1 MRVAL
6 VGNYAPDAQESMR
19 RYAELLRDGLRVAG
33 HDSYIVEPR
42 VIVNVVG
49 QRRGGIGKW
58 LGNVDKYALGPRQM
72 AGIGDGAD
80 VVHICDHSNAVYIPA
95 SSRVP
100 HVITCHDLLAVRG
113 ARGENTDCP
122 ASLTGRW
129 LQSGVLRGLRRAD
142 AVACVS
148 IATLRDARRLMNGF
162 TGELA
167 VIANALNY
175 PYRRIDHCALLE
187 RLAQVPGL
195 PATDGYVLNVGSNL
209 RRKNRECVVRAFARI
224 APRWAGKLV
233 FAGQP
238 LTSELRDLARQLSIA
253 DRVLEVDKPDNS
265 LLEALYGGALALMFP
280 SRFEGFGWPIVEA
293 QACGCAVICSDR
305 APHPEVSGGAA
316 VFCDADDAAAFAGA
330 VLRLVDNP
338 MQRRELVRAGFRN
351 AARYDVPTMIN
362 QFLALYQR
370 AAKLHELCA

>member
-19 RYAELLRDGLRVAG
+19 RYAELVRDGLRTAG

-42 VIVNVVG
+42 VVVNVLG
-49 QRRGGIGKW
+49 RRRGGIGKW
-58 LGNVDKYALGPRQM
+58 LGNVDKYALGLRQM
-72 AGIGDGAD
+72 AGIGDSAD
-80 VVHICDHSNAVYIPA
+80 IVHICDHSNAVYIPA
-95 SSRVP
+95 ASRVP
-100 HVITCHDLLAVRG
+100 HVVTCHDLLAVRG
-113 ARGENTDCP
+113 ARGEDTDCP
-122 ASLTGRW
+122 ASITGRW
-129 LQSGVLRGLRRAD
+129 LQSGIVRGLRRAD

-148 IATLRDARRLMNGF
+148 MATLRDARRLMGGF

-167 VIANALNY
+167 VIPNAINY
-175 PYRRIDHCALLE
+175 PYQTLEQHTLHE
-187 RLAQVPGL
+187 RLARVPDL
-195 PATDGYVLNVGSNL
+195 NVADGYVLNVGSNL
-209 RRKNRECVVRAFARI
+209 RRKNRECVVRAFARL

-238 LTSELRDLARQLSIA
+238 LTAELQELARQLSIA
-253 DRVLEVDKPDNS
+253 DRVLEVEKPDSS

-293 QACGCAVICSDR
+293 QACGCAIICSDR

-316 VFCDADDAAAFAGA
+316 VFCDADDDAAFAGA

-338 MQRRELVRAGFRN
+338 TQRSELVRAGLKN
-351 AARYDVPTMIN
+351 AARHDVQTMIN

-370 AAKLHELCA
+370 TAKRA